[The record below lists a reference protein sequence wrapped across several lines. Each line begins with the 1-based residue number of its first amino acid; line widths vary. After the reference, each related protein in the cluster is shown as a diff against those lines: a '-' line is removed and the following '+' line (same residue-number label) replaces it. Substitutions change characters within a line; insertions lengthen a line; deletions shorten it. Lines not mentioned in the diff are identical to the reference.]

1 MQYNKI
7 AGGFATFPAPIIQ
20 GLSNAQH
27 QQHPTSTPA
36 GSTTP
41 APAAASFPPPS
52 APQLGAAPLDAYQQP
67 NPPSQQP
74 ALGGGF
80 GAFGAS
86 ALASTPP
93 NQQPRVS
100 VSGEGGI
107 PTEPASAPTSAL
119 ANDDAWPAA
128 TPEDMARYQQMFQ
141 QHDKNGDGKLAG
153 GEIAPLL
160 LSLNPPKEL
169 LKDIWALADAD
180 GDGTLNQKEF
190 FVAVYLT
197 ERASEGRKP
206 PASLPAGPFPPVVQQ
221 QPQLMAAP
229 AQLSA
234 ELFGGGGARVSGG
247 AGDGPRGMT
256 PGGVGQM
263 GQVGQMDQMGSSG
276 QMGHMGGPSSIGAP
290 AGFGTTAAPARAP
303 APGQMGAQTGQ
314 MVGQMGQMVGQMG
327 QMGAQ
332 MGQMGAQT
340 GQMVGQMGQMGGQ
353 MGQMGGQ
360 MGQVDVP
367 PSIGAP
373 AGFDTTAAP
382 VPAPA
387 SIGGAH
393 SRKPSEVEYA
403 FRGPDIGF
411 DPAAVDPTPEMRR
424 LQTARDD
431 AAAADKELWEKERVS
446 AQAKAASTNLTQ
458 KLQDLVLFQ
467 RRCEASLADA
477 ADRAARAERE
487 VEDLRGRVN
496 AANAAVEQA
505 TSTLEASTSRAANAE
520 QERNQL
526 TMRLEELRAEQMSL
540 ASGGGG
546 AGHDSTQAELQSLRA
561 QVAEAESAFGP
572 QRQHAQAAAQQRM
585 QLEMKLSEL
594 RMSAAS
600 ADADAGS
607 QRSQI
612 ARLERDV
619 ASAVAGLAGGG
630 EEAERVALP
639 GVLQRVAASHDDAL
653 RRAALL
659 GVKPPPPPPTLAAA
673 LGVGVAAVELP
684 TWSDWK
690 ELEEDGFD
698 TARLSWG
705 GWAESE
711 KPAAQQPAPPTP
723 PPIQVVPQAAIQTSA
738 VSEANP
744 SPSTSQFSGGAAP
757 FGGAFGG
764 AGATGTS
771 VASSA
776 AYGGGA
782 TGASTHGAG
791 ATGASAYGA
800 GITGGTSAAGDFSD
814 PFAAV
819 GGAGFTGGS
828 GVAPGGGA
836 LPGNLFGGAVS
847 PPAETPPREQ
857 PAPATSPWAQF

>member
-7 AGGFATFPAPIIQ
+7 AGGFATFPAPVIQ
-20 GLSNAQH
+20 GLSNAQQ
-27 QQHPTSTPA
+27 QQHPPSTPA
-36 GSTTP
+36 GGTTP
-41 APAAASFPPPS
+41 APAAASFPPPQ
-52 APQLGAAPLDAYQQP
+52 APQFGASPRDAYQQP

-74 ALGGGF
+74 AMGGGF
-80 GAFGAS
+80 GAFGTSAS
-86 ALASTPP
+86 ASTPL
-93 NQQPRVS
+93 QEQPRVS
-100 VSGEGGI
+100 VSGEGGF
-107 PTEPASAPTSAL
+107 PSEPAPAPAGAL
-119 ANDDAWPAA
+119 ATDDAWPAA

-180 GDGTLNQKEF
+180 RDGTLNREEF

-197 ERASEGRKP
+197 ERAREGRKP
-206 PASLPAGPFPPVVQQ
+206 PASLPAGPFPPVAQQ
-221 QPQLMAAP
+221 QPRSMAAP

-234 ELFGGGGARVSGG
+234 ELFGGGEARVSGG
-247 AGDGPRGMT
+247 AGEGPS
-256 PGGVGQM
+256 GVTSGQM
-263 GQVGQMDQMGSSG
+263 GQGGQMDQMGQFG
-276 QMGHMGGPSSIGAP
+276 QMGGRQMEVMG
-290 AGFGTTAAPARAP
+290 
-303 APGQMGAQTGQ
+303 
-314 MVGQMGQMVGQMG
+314 
-327 QMGAQ
+327 
-332 MGQMGAQT
+332 
-340 GQMVGQMGQMGGQ
+340 GQMGQMGGQ

-360 MGQVDVP
+360 MGQMGGQMGQMGGQMGQMGGQMGQIGGP
-367 PSIGAP
+367 PSIGAA
-373 AGFDTTAAP
+373 AGFETTAAP
-382 VPAPA
+382 TPAPA
-387 SIGGAH
+387 PAPAPPSMGGAH

-403 FRGPDIGF
+403 FRGPEIGF
-411 DPAAVDPTPEMRR
+411 DPAAVGPTPEMRR
-424 LQTARDD
+424 LQSARED
-431 AAAADKELWEKERVS
+431 AEAADKELWEKERVS
-446 AQAKAASTNLTQ
+446 AQAKAASANLTQ

-546 AGHDSTQAELQSLRA
+546 AAHDSTQAELQSLRA
-561 QVAEAESAFGP
+561 QVAEAESALGP
-572 QRQHAQAAAQQRM
+572 HRQQAQAAAQQRM

-619 ASAVAGLAGGG
+619 AAAVAGLAGGG

-639 GVLQRVAASHDDAL
+639 GVLQRVAAAHDDAL

-673 LGVGVAAVELP
+673 LGVGVSAVELP

-690 ELEEDGFD
+690 ELEEEGFD
-698 TARLSWG
+698 TVRLTWG
-705 GWAESE
+705 GWAEGD
-711 KPAAQQPAPPTP
+711 KPDAPQPAPPTP
-723 PPIQVVPQAAIQTSA
+723 PPIQAAPRAAIQTSA
-738 VSEANP
+738 IPEANP
-744 SPSTSQFSGGAAP
+744 SPSASQFPGGAAP

-764 AGATGTS
+764 AGATGAS
-771 VASSA
+771 VASSSI

-782 TGASTHGAG
+782 TGASTYGAG
-791 ATGASAYGA
+791 ATGASAHGA

-828 GVAPGGGA
+828 GVAAGGGA
-836 LPGNLFGGAVS
+836 LPGNLFGGAES
-847 PPAETPPREQ
+847 PPPAAPPPREQ
-857 PAPATSPWAQF
+857 PAPAGSPWAQF

>member
-7 AGGFATFPAPIIQ
+7 AGGFATFPAPVIQ
-20 GLSNAQH
+20 GLSNAQQ
-27 QQHPTSTPA
+27 QQHPPSTPA
-36 GSTTP
+36 GGTTP
-41 APAAASFPPPS
+41 APAAASFPPPQ
-52 APQLGAAPLDAYQQP
+52 APQFGAAPRDAYQQP
-67 NPPSQQP
+67 IPPSQQP
-74 ALGGGF
+74 AMGGGF
-80 GAFGAS
+80 GNFGAS
-86 ALASTPP
+86 ASASTPLQ
-93 NQQPRVS
+93 QQPRVS
-100 VSGEGGI
+100 VSGEGGF
-107 PTEPASAPTSAL
+107 PSEPAPAPAGAL
-119 ANDDAWPAA
+119 ATDDTWPAA

-180 GDGTLNQKEF
+180 RDGTLNREEF

-197 ERASEGRKP
+197 ERAREGRKP
-206 PASLPAGPFPPVVQQ
+206 PASLPAGPFPPMAQQ
-221 QPQLMAAP
+221 QSRSMEAP

-234 ELFGGGGARVSGG
+234 DLFGGGEARVSGG
-247 AGDGPRGMT
+247 AGEGPSAMT
-256 PGGVGQM
+256 SGQM
-263 GQVGQMDQMGSSG
+263 GQGGQMDQRG
-276 QMGHMGGPSSIGAP
+276 Q
-290 AGFGTTAAPARAP
+290 FG
-303 APGQMGAQTGQ
+303 QTG
-314 MVGQMGQMVGQMG
+314 
-327 QMGAQ
+327 
-332 MGQMGAQT
+332 
-340 GQMVGQMGQMGGQ
+340 GQMGQMGGQ
-353 MGQMGGQ
+353 MGQMVGQMAQMGGQIGQMGGQ
-360 MGQVDVP
+360 MGQMGGP

-373 AGFDTTAAP
+373 AGFGMTAAP
-382 VPAPA
+382 TPAPA
-387 SIGGAH
+387 PAPAPPSMGGAH

-403 FRGPDIGF
+403 FRGPEIGF
-411 DPAAVDPTPEMRR
+411 DPATVGPTPEMRR
-424 LQTARDD
+424 LQSARDD

-446 AQAKAASTNLTQ
+446 AQAKAASANLTQ

-496 AANAAVEQA
+496 AANVAVEQA

-546 AGHDSTQAELQSLRA
+546 AAHDSTQAELQSLRA
-561 QVAEAESAFGP
+561 QVAEAESALGP
-572 QRQHAQAAAQQRM
+572 HRQQAQAAAQQRM

-619 ASAVAGLAGGG
+619 AAAVAGLAGGG

-639 GVLQRVAASHDDAL
+639 GVLQRVAAAHDDAL

-673 LGVGVAAVELP
+673 LGVGVGAVELP

-690 ELEEDGFD
+690 ELEEEGFD
-698 TARLSWG
+698 TVRLTWG
-705 GWAESE
+705 GWAEGD
-711 KPAAQQPAPPTP
+711 KPDAPQPAPPTP
-723 PPIQVVPQAAIQTSA
+723 PPIQAAPQAAIQTSA
-738 VSEANP
+738 VPEANP
-744 SPSTSQFSGGAAP
+744 SPSASQFPGGAAP

-764 AGATGTS
+764 AGGTGAS
-771 VASSA
+771 VASSSI

-782 TGASTHGAG
+782 TGASTYGAG
-791 ATGASAYGA
+791 ATGASAHGA

-828 GVAPGGGA
+828 GVAAGGGA
-836 LPGNLFGGAVS
+836 LPGNLFGGAES
-847 PPAETPPREQ
+847 PPPAPPPREQ
-857 PAPATSPWAQF
+857 PAPAGSPWAQF